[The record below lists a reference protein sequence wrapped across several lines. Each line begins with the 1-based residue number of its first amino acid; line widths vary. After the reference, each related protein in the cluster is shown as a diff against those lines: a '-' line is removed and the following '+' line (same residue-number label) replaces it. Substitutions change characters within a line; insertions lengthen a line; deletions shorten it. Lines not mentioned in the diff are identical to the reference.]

1 MVQINVIAEHFVVD
15 VVNFVFSTCVWSFT
29 EFQTICRNPTNRE
42 VKMVIRVARKINR
55 EVNRKELTS

>member
-1 MVQINVIAEHFVVD
+1 MLINIIAEHLVFDFV
-15 VVNFVFSTCVWSFT
+15 NYVFSTFVQSFT